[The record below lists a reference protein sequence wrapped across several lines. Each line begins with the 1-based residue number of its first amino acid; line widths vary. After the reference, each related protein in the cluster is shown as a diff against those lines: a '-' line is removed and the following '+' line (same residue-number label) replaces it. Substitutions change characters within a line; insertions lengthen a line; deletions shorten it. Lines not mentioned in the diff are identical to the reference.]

1 MAATRIIPVRVNKT
15 QYDRIKYN
23 ANSQGYKS
31 VSEFVRTRILDQD
44 LSYLTELRQLQKS
57 LDNLL
62 LLLARERF
70 K

>member
-1 MAATRIIPVRVNKT
+1 MAATRIIPIRVNKN
-15 QYDRIKYN
+15 QYDLIKYN
-23 ANSQGYKS
+23 ATSQGYKS
-31 VSEFVRTRILDQD
+31 VSEFIRTRILDRG
-44 LSYLTELRQLQKS
+44 LSGLTKLRQLQKS